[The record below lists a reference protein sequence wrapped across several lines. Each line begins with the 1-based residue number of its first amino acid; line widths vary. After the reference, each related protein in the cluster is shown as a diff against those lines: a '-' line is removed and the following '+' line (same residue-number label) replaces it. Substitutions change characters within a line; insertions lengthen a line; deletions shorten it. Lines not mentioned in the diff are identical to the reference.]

1 MEVTEVTDP
10 SDLRLADY
18 RDLTDRR
25 LRQLRERSE
34 GFFIAEGAIVLEA
47 LAETGWTVRSVLITP
62 ARLEILSDVVARFDA
77 PVLVASRQVMDAV
90 GGFPIHRGVLAAAVR
105 PAPRPWI
112 EFIDSARL
120 LLLVEEVN
128 DLENVGSLFR
138 VAAAFGAAAVV
149 LSPNCADP
157 LYRRCIRV
165 SMGHALRVPF
175 AVADDWPAPIAEL
188 SRRGWVVAGLSP
200 AAPLGVEQL
209 AGADRVAVVVGAEGP
224 GLRPQSLAA
233 CSTRVAI
240 PMAPGVDSLNVAV
253 AAAIAMYEA
262 TRRAS
267 PGRSG
272 QTAP

>member
-1 MEVTEVTDP
+1 M
-10 SDLRLADY
+10 ADY

-25 LRQLRERSE
+25 LRQMRERAE

-47 LAETGWTVRSVLITP
+47 LAETRWTVRSVLITP
-62 ARLEILSDVVARFDA
+62 ARLDALSDLVARLDA
-77 PVLVASRQVMDAV
+77 PVMVAGRGVMDAV

-105 PAPRPWI
+105 PAPRPWT
-112 EFIDSARL
+112 ELVDSGQL

-138 VAAAFGAAAVV
+138 VAAAFGAEAVV

-165 SMGHALRVPF
+165 SMGHSLRVPF
-175 AVADDWPAPIAEL
+175 AVAEDWPAPITEL
-188 SRRGWVVAGLSP
+188 VNRGWTVAGLSP
-200 AAPLGVEQL
+200 SASRGVDQL
-209 AGADRVAVVVGAEGP
+209 AEAGRVAVVVGAEGP

-233 CSTRVAI
+233 CSTQVAI

-253 AAAIAMYEA
+253 AASIAMYEA
-262 TRRAS
+262 GRRAS
-267 PGRSG
+267 PG
-272 QTAP
+272 